1 MSIKFTDN
9 ELSLLKACFDING
22 GDTYVR
28 ETLFPQWLKEDCNL
42 SEKQTEKLFESIDK
56 KFTKWIE
63 EEVNDV

>member
-63 EEVNDV
+63 EEVDA

>member
-56 KFTKWIE
+56 KFTKWINQGE
-63 EEVNDV
+63 K

>member
-1 MSIKFTDN
+1 MNIKFTDN

-28 ETLFPQWLKEDCNL
+28 ETLFPQRLKEDCNL

-56 KFTKWIE
+56 KFTKWIGE
-63 EEVNDV
+63 EK

>member
-1 MSIKFTDN
+1 MNIKFTDN

>member
-9 ELSLLKACFDING
+9 ELSLLKACLDING

-56 KFTKWIE
+56 KFTKWINQGE
-63 EEVNDV
+63 K